1 MILTIFSKVGNVSFF
16 LWLLSE
22 FSLVFRT
29 LCVWVWFFY
38 PDWSLLRLLDIFIK
52 LGKFLAIVCSNIYS
66 ASMLRSFET
75 PIICVWDHLIL
86 FYKPLRLYLFS
97 FSLFLLS
104 NLQIRPFPLI
114 CLYIYFPLRVWDF
127 QSIHWLRHI
136 SLQFFE
142 HGCNS
147 YPRVSK
153 FFFSGFFAIERKIL

>member
-1 MILTIFSKVGNVSFF
+1 MDGFFLEPFDDIICCLASIVSGEKALMILTIFSKVGNVSFF

-66 ASMLRSFET
+66 ASMLPSFKT
-75 PIICVWDHLIL
+75 PIICVWGHLIL

-97 FSLFLLS
+97 FSFFYSPIFKSDHFHWSAFTCIFHLGSEIS
-104 NLQIRPFPLI
+104 NPFT
-114 CLYIYFPLRVWDF
+114 D
-127 QSIHWLRHI
+127 
-136 SLQFFE
+136 
-142 HGCNS
+142 
-147 YPRVSK
+147 
-153 FFFSGFFAIERKIL
+153 